1 VEAGHQYGETLMSA
15 SDLTLYDFGGS
26 IDSDSL
32 RGFFVWCARNHVSD
46 IHLQGD
52 NHFVVGRYGRLLRA
66 SKFAV
71 ADDTL
76 AKLMDDIFSPELRPK
91 VRGGVSV
98 DRAMQLDGDASGRW
112 GLDRN
117 ERIRFRV
124 NLLQGTAG
132 RQKTI
137 GWTLRVIPTDIPPL
151 EGMGLEPA
159 LMENILPAKGL
170 ALWGGITGS
179 GKSTALAST
188 HRWCLD
194 NYPDRKV
201 TTKEDPI
208 EFILGR
214 PDDVLPPLQSQIGE
228 DIPDFATGIRADLR
242 RAPSIIG
249 VGEMRDRETI
259 DAGIRA
265 GQLGH
270 LCLSTTHIDS
280 PGEVFARLLNEFPH
294 ESRDAMAWALLGVL
308 QYVVVQTLL
317 RTTDGRRVAVREYII
332 IDHALREK
340 LGGMPWSQWGSH
352 VNAIIRLEKRR
363 IVDQAW
369 RLYVQGRIDAAELG
383 VVMSPRQRREF
394 EEGTA

>member
-1 VEAGHQYGETLMSA
+1 MA
-15 SDLTLYDFGGS
+15 SELIPFDFGAGLDADTFRS
-26 IDSDSL
+26 
-32 RGFFVWCARNHVSD
+32 FMVWCARNNVSD

-52 NHFVVGRYGRLLRA
+52 NHFVVGRFGRLIRA
-66 SKFAV
+66 SPFV
-71 ADDTL
+71 VPDDTM
-76 AKLMDDIFSPELRPK
+76 AKLMDEIFSPELRPK
-91 VRGGVSV
+91 IRGGESN
-98 DRAMQLDGDASGRW
+98 DRALQLDGDSNNRW
-112 GLDRN
+112 GLKRG

-137 GWTLRVIPTDIPPL
+137 GWTMRVIPTDIPPL
-151 EGMGLEPA
+151 TGMNLEPE
-159 LMENILPAKGL
+159 LMENILPEKGL
-170 ALWGGITGS
+170 AIWGGITGS

-188 HRWCLD
+188 YRYCLD
-194 NYPDRKV
+194 NYPHRKV

-214 PDDVLPPLQSQIGE
+214 PGDILPPLQSQVGE

-242 RAPSIIG
+242 RAPSVMG

-270 LCLSTTHIDS
+270 LCLTTTHIDS
-280 PGEVFARLLNEFPH
+280 PGEVFARLLMEFPH
-294 ESRDAMAWALLGVL
+294 ESRDAMAWSLLGVL

-317 RTTDGRRVAVREYII
+317 RTTDGKRTAVREYIV
-332 IDHALREK
+332 IDHALREV
-340 LGGMPWSQWGSH
+340 LGEMPWSQWGAH
-352 VNAIIRLEKRR
+352 VNNIIRAEKRR

-369 RLYVQGRIDAAELG
+369 RLCAEGRIDAAELNT
-383 VVMSPRQRREF
+383 VMSPRQRREF
-394 EEGTA
+394 EGA

>member
-1 VEAGHQYGETLMSA
+1 MSA
-15 SDLTLYDFGGS
+15 ELPPFDFSNGMTADTLRSFM
-26 IDSDSL
+26 
-32 RGFFVWCARNHVSD
+32 VWCARNHVSD

-52 NHFVVGRYGRLLRA
+52 NHFVIGRYGRLIRA
-66 SKFAV
+66 SPFAV
-71 ADDTL
+71 ADDTMS
-76 AKLMDDIFSPELRPK
+76 KLMDDIFSPEMRPK
-91 VRGGVSV
+91 VRGGTSI
-98 DRAMQLDGDASGRW
+98 DRALQLDGDANNRW
-112 GLDRN
+112 GLDRG
-117 ERIRFRV
+117 ERVRFRV

-137 GWTLRVIPTDIPPL
+137 GWTMRVIPSDIPPL
-151 EGMGLEPA
+151 ESMGLEPE
-159 LMENILPAKGL
+159 LMENILPEKGL

-188 HRWCLD
+188 YRYCLD
-194 NYPDRKV
+194 VYPDRKV

-214 PDDVLPPLQSQIGE
+214 PGDVLPPLQSQVGE

-242 RAPSIIG
+242 RAPSVMG
-249 VGEMRDRETI
+249 VGEMRDGETI

-270 LCLSTTHIDS
+270 LCLTTTHIDS
-280 PGEVFARLLNEFPH
+280 PGEVFARLLMEFPH

-317 RTTDGRRVAVREYII
+317 RTTDGKRKAVREYIVF
-332 IDHALREK
+332 DHALREK
-340 LGGMPWSQWGSH
+340 LASMPWSQWGAH
-352 VNAIIRLEKRR
+352 VNGIIRAEKRR

-369 RLYVQGRIDAAELG
+369 RLCVEGLIDPAELRS
-383 VVMSPRQRREF
+383 VMSPSQQREF
-394 EEGTA
+394 EVAA

>member
-1 VEAGHQYGETLMSA
+1 MA
-15 SDLTLYDFGGS
+15 SELIPFDFGA
-26 IDSDSL
+26 
-32 RGFFVWCARNHVSD
+32 GFDADTFRSFMVWCARNNVSD

-52 NHFVVGRYGRLLRA
+52 NHFVVGRFGRLIRA
-66 SKFAV
+66 SPFV
-71 ADDTL
+71 VPDDTM
-76 AKLMDDIFSPELRPK
+76 AKLMDEIFSPELRPK
-91 VRGGVSV
+91 IRGGVSN
-98 DRAMQLDGDASGRW
+98 DRALQLDGDSNNRW
-112 GLDRN
+112 GLKRG

-137 GWTLRVIPTDIPPL
+137 GWTMRVIPTDIPPL
-151 EGMGLEPA
+151 TGMNLEPE
-159 LMENILPAKGL
+159 LMENILPEKGL
-170 ALWGGITGS
+170 AIWGGITGS

-188 HRWCLD
+188 YRYCLD
-194 NYPDRKV
+194 NYPHRKV

-214 PDDVLPPLQSQIGE
+214 PGDILPPLQSQVGE

-242 RAPSIIG
+242 RAPSVMG

-270 LCLSTTHIDS
+270 LCLTTTHIDS
-280 PGEVFARLLNEFPH
+280 PGEVFARLLMEFPH
-294 ESRDAMAWALLGVL
+294 ESRDAMAWSLLGVL

-317 RTTDGRRVAVREYII
+317 RTTDGKRAAVREYIV
-332 IDHALREK
+332 IDHALREV
-340 LGGMPWSQWGSH
+340 LGEMPWSQWGAY
-352 VNAIIRLEKRR
+352 VNNIIRTEKRR

-369 RLYVQGRIDAAELG
+369 RLCAEGRIDAAELST
-383 VVMSPRQRREF
+383 VMSPRQRREF
-394 EEGTA
+394 EGA

>member
-1 VEAGHQYGETLMSA
+1 MSA
-15 SDLTLYDFGGS
+15 ELIPFDFSSGLNADTLRSFMVY
-26 IDSDSL
+26 
-32 RGFFVWCARNHVSD
+32 CARNHVSD

-52 NHFVVGRYGRLLRA
+52 NHFVIGRYGRLLRA
-66 SKFAV
+66 SPFSV
-71 ADDTL
+71 ADDTMS
-76 AKLMDDIFSPELRPK
+76 KLMDDIFSPEMRPK
-91 VRGGVSV
+91 VRGGISI
-98 DRAMQLDGDASGRW
+98 DRALQLDGDANNRW
-112 GLDRN
+112 GLDRG
-117 ERIRFRV
+117 ERVRFRV

-137 GWTLRVIPTDIPPL
+137 GWTMRVIPSEIPPL
-151 EGMGLEPA
+151 EGMGLEPE
-159 LMENILPAKGL
+159 LMENILPEKGL

-188 HRWCLD
+188 YRYCLD
-194 NYPDRKV
+194 TYPDRKV

-214 PDDVLPPLQSQIGE
+214 PNDVLPPLQSQVGE

-242 RAPSIIG
+242 RAPSVMG

-280 PGEVFARLLNEFPH
+280 PGEVFARLLMEFPH

-317 RTTDGRRVAVREYII
+317 RTTDGKRTAVREYIV

-340 LGGMPWSQWGSH
+340 LGGMPWSQWGAH
-352 VNAIIRLEKRR
+352 VNSIIRLEKRR

-369 RLYVQGRIDAAELG
+369 RLCAEGRIAPTELRM
-383 VVMSPRQRREF
+383 VMSPSQRREF
-394 EEGTA
+394 EVAA

>member
-1 VEAGHQYGETLMSA
+1 MSA
-15 SDLTLYDFGGS
+15 EFTPFDFSSGLNADTLRSFM
-26 IDSDSL
+26 
-32 RGFFVWCARNHVSD
+32 VWCARNHVSD

-66 SKFAV
+66 SPFSV
-71 ADDTL
+71 ADDSMS
-76 AKLMDDIFSPELRPK
+76 KLMDDIFSPEMRPK
-91 VRGGVSV
+91 VRGGVSI
-98 DRAMQLDGDASGRW
+98 DRALQLDGDANKRW
-112 GLDRN
+112 GLDRG
-117 ERIRFRV
+117 ERVRFRV

-137 GWTLRVIPTDIPPL
+137 GWTMRVIPSEIPPL
-151 EGMGLEPA
+151 EGMGLEPE
-159 LMENILPAKGL
+159 LMENILPEKGL

-188 HRWCLD
+188 YRYSLD
-194 NYPDRKV
+194 TYPDRKV

-214 PDDVLPPLQSQIGE
+214 PDDVLPPLQSQVGE

-242 RAPSIIG
+242 RAPSIMG

-280 PGEVFARLLNEFPH
+280 PGEVFARLLMEFPH

-317 RTTDGRRVAVREYII
+317 RTTDGKRTAVREYIV

-340 LGGMPWSQWGSH
+340 LGGMPWSQWGAH
-352 VNAIIRLEKRR
+352 VNSIIRLEKRR

-369 RLYVQGRIDAAELG
+369 RLCVEGRIAPAELSM
-383 VVMSPRQRREF
+383 VMSPSQRREF
-394 EEGTA
+394 EVAA

>member
-1 VEAGHQYGETLMSA
+1 MSA
-15 SDLTLYDFGGS
+15 EFTPFNFSNGLNADTLRSFM
-26 IDSDSL
+26 
-32 RGFFVWCARNHVSD
+32 VWCARNHVSD

-66 SKFAV
+66 SPFSV
-71 ADDTL
+71 ADDTMS
-76 AKLMDDIFSPELRPK
+76 KLMDDIFSPEMRPK
-91 VRGGVSV
+91 VRGGISI
-98 DRAMQLDGDASGRW
+98 DRALQFDGDANNRW
-112 GLDRN
+112 GLDRG
-117 ERIRFRV
+117 ERVRFRV

-137 GWTLRVIPTDIPPL
+137 GWTMRVIPSEIPPL
-151 EGMGLEPA
+151 EGMGLEPE
-159 LMENILPAKGL
+159 LMENILPEKGL

-188 HRWCLD
+188 YRYCLD
-194 NYPDRKV
+194 TFPDRKV

-214 PDDVLPPLQSQIGE
+214 PNDVLPPLQSQVGE

-242 RAPSIIG
+242 RAPSVMG

-280 PGEVFARLLNEFPH
+280 PGEVFARLLMEFPH

-317 RTTDGRRVAVREYII
+317 RTTDGKRTAVREYIV

-340 LGGMPWSQWGSH
+340 LGGMPWSQWGAH
-352 VNAIIRLEKRR
+352 VNSIIRLQKRR

-369 RLYVQGRIDAAELG
+369 RLCVEGRIAPAELNM
-383 VVMSPRQRREF
+383 VMSPSQRREF
-394 EEGTA
+394 EVAA

>member
-1 VEAGHQYGETLMSA
+1 MSEKTFEPYA
-15 SDLTLYDFGGS
+15 FKEGLNA
-26 IDSDSL
+26 DSL
-32 RGFFVWCARNHVSD
+32 RSFMVWCARNQASD

-52 NHFVVGRYGRLLRA
+52 NHFVIGRFGRLLHA
-66 SKFAV
+66 STFAV

-76 AKLMDDIFSPELRPK
+76 GKLMDDVFTPELRPM
-91 VRGGVSV
+91 VRGGVSI
-98 DRAMQLDGDASGRW
+98 DRALQLDGNADGRY
-112 GLDRN
+112 GLDRG

-132 RQKTI
+132 RQDSTI
-137 GWTLRVIPTDIPPL
+137 GWTLRVIPSVIPPL
-151 EGMGLEPA
+151 EDMGLPND
-159 LMENILPAKGL
+159 LMEHILPAKGL

-188 HRWCLD
+188 YRYCLD
-194 NYPDRKV
+194 HYPDRKV

-214 PDDVLPPLQSQIGE
+214 PGDILPALQSQIRK

-242 RAPSIIG
+242 RAPSVIG

-280 PGEVFARLLNEFPH
+280 PGEVFARLINEFAH
-294 ESRDAMAWALLGVL
+294 ESRESMAWALLGVL

-317 RTTDGRRVAVREYII
+317 RTTDGRRTAVREYII
-332 IDHALREK
+332 IDDHLREK
-340 LGGMPWSQWGSH
+340 LGELHWSQWGKH
-352 VNAIIRLEKRR
+352 VNSLIRLEKRR

-369 RLYVQGRIDAAELG
+369 MLYRQGRIDVAELA
-383 VVMSPRQRREF
+383 VVMSPRQRREL
-394 EEGTA
+394 EAESIS

>member
-1 VEAGHQYGETLMSA
+1 MSA
-15 SDLTLYDFGGS
+15 QDLEPYDFSGGLNA
-26 IDSDSL
+26 DTL
-32 RGFFVWCARNHVSD
+32 RGFMVWCARNNVSD

-66 SKFAV
+66 SPFSV
-71 ADDTL
+71 ADDSL
-76 AKLMDDIFSPELRPK
+76 SKLMDEVFSPELRPQ

-98 DRAMQLDGDASGRW
+98 DRAMQLEGDMSGRW
-112 GLDRN
+112 GLNRG

-132 RQKTI
+132 RQDSTI
-137 GWTLRVIPTDIPPL
+137 AWTMRVIPSVIPPL
-151 EGMGLEPA
+151 EDMGLEA
-159 LMENILPAKGL
+159 DLMANILPPKGMG
-170 ALWGGITGS
+170 LWGGITGS

-188 HRWCLD
+188 YRFCLD
-194 NYPDRKV
+194 KYPDRKV

-208 EFILGR
+208 EFILGH
-214 PDDVLPPLQSQIGE
+214 PDDVLKPLQSQVGK

-242 RAPSIIG
+242 RAPSLIG

-280 PGEVFARLLNEFPH
+280 PGEAFPRLLMEFPH
-294 ESRDAMAWALLGVL
+294 ESREAMAWSLLGVL

-317 RTTDGRRVAVREYII
+317 RTTDGRRTAVREYII
-332 IDHALREK
+332 IDHDLREK
-340 LGGMPWSQWGSH
+340 LGVMPWSQWGAH
-352 VNAIIRLEKRR
+352 INNIIRMEKRR

-369 RLYVQGRIDAAELG
+369 QLYRERRIAESELA
-383 VVMSPRQRREF
+383 VVMSPRQLREF
-394 EEGTA
+394 EEGIA

>member
-1 VEAGHQYGETLMSA
+1 MA
-15 SDLTLYDFGGS
+15 SELIPFDFGAGLDADTFRS
-26 IDSDSL
+26 
-32 RGFFVWCARNHVSD
+32 FMVWCARNNVSD

-52 NHFVVGRYGRLLRA
+52 NHFVVGRFGRLIRA
-66 SKFAV
+66 SPFV
-71 ADDTL
+71 VPDDTM
-76 AKLMDDIFSPELRPK
+76 AKLMDEIFSPELRPK
-91 VRGGVSV
+91 IRGGVSN
-98 DRAMQLDGDASGRW
+98 DRALQLDGDSNNRW
-112 GLDRN
+112 GLKRG

-137 GWTLRVIPTDIPPL
+137 GWTMRVIPTDIPPL
-151 EGMGLEPA
+151 TGMNLEPE
-159 LMENILPAKGL
+159 LMENILPEKGL
-170 ALWGGITGS
+170 AIWGGITGS

-188 HRWCLD
+188 YRYCLD
-194 NYPDRKV
+194 NYPHRKV

-214 PDDVLPPLQSQIGE
+214 PGDILPPLQSQVGE

-242 RAPSIIG
+242 RAPSVMG

-270 LCLSTTHIDS
+270 LCLTTTHIDS
-280 PGEVFARLLNEFPH
+280 PGEVFARLLMEFPH
-294 ESRDAMAWALLGVL
+294 ESRDAMAWSLLGVL

-317 RTTDGRRVAVREYII
+317 RTTDGKRAAVREYIV
-332 IDHALREK
+332 IDHALREV
-340 LGGMPWSQWGSH
+340 LGEMPWSQWGAY
-352 VNAIIRLEKRR
+352 VNNIIRAEKRR

-369 RLYVQGRIDAAELG
+369 RLCAEGRIDAAELST
-383 VVMSPRQRREF
+383 VMSPRQRREF
-394 EEGTA
+394 EVA

>member
-1 VEAGHQYGETLMSA
+1 MA
-15 SDLTLYDFGGS
+15 SELIPFDFGAGL
-26 IDSDSL
+26 DADTL
-32 RGFFVWCARNHVSD
+32 RSFMVWCARNNVSD

-52 NHFVVGRYGRLLRA
+52 NHFVVGRFGRLIRA
-66 SKFAV
+66 SPFV
-71 ADDTL
+71 VPDDTM
-76 AKLMDDIFSPELRPK
+76 AKLMDEIFSPELRPRI
-91 VRGGVSV
+91 RGGESN
-98 DRAMQLDGDASGRW
+98 DRALQLDGDSNNRW
-112 GLDRN
+112 GLKRG

-137 GWTLRVIPTDIPPL
+137 GWTMRVIPTDIPTL
-151 EGMGLEPA
+151 TGMNLEPE
-159 LMENILPAKGL
+159 LMENILPEKGL
-170 ALWGGITGS
+170 AIWGGITGS

-188 HRWCLD
+188 YRYCLD
-194 NYPDRKV
+194 NYPHRKV

-214 PDDVLPPLQSQIGE
+214 PGDILPPLQSQVGE

-242 RAPSIIG
+242 RAPSVMG

-270 LCLSTTHIDS
+270 LCLTTTHIDS
-280 PGEVFARLLNEFPH
+280 PGEVFARLLMEFPH
-294 ESRDAMAWALLGVL
+294 ESRDAMAWSLLGVL

-317 RTTDGRRVAVREYII
+317 RTTDGKRAAVREYIV
-332 IDHALREK
+332 IDHALREV
-340 LGGMPWSQWGSH
+340 LGEMPWSQWGAF
-352 VNAIIRLEKRR
+352 VNNIIRTEKRR

-369 RLYVQGRIDAAELG
+369 RLCAEGRIDAAELST
-383 VVMSPRQRREF
+383 VMSPRQRREF
-394 EEGTA
+394 EGA

>member
-1 VEAGHQYGETLMSA
+1 MSDQ
-15 SDLTLYDFGGS
+15 DLEYYDFSGGLNA
-26 IDSDSL
+26 DTL
-32 RGFFVWCARNHVSD
+32 RGFMVWCARNNVSD
-46 IHLQGD
+46 IHLQGN
-52 NHFVVGRYGRLLRA
+52 NHFVVGRYGRLMKA
-66 SKFAV
+66 SPFVV

-76 AKLMDDIFSPELRPK
+76 GKLMDEVFSPELRPQ

-98 DRAMQLDGDASGRW
+98 DRAMQLDGDMSGRW
-112 GLDRN
+112 GLNRG

-132 RQKTI
+132 RQDSTI
-137 GWTLRVIPTDIPPL
+137 GWTMRVIPSDIPPL
-151 EGMGLEPA
+151 ESLGLEPELKA
-159 LMENILPAKGL
+159 NLLPAKGMG
-170 ALWGGITGS
+170 LWGGITGS
-179 GKSTALAST
+179 GKSTSLAST
-188 HRWCLD
+188 YRYCLD
-194 NYPDRKV
+194 TDPNRKV

-214 PDDVLPPLQSQIGE
+214 QGDILPPLQSQIGK

-242 RAPSIIG
+242 RAPSVIG

-270 LCLSTTHIDS
+270 LMLSTTHIDS
-280 PGEVFARLLNEFPH
+280 PGEAFPRLINEFAH
-294 ESRDAMAWALLGVL
+294 ESRDSMAWSLLGVL

-317 RTTDGRRVAVREYII
+317 RTTDGKRIAVREFILFEH
-332 IDHALREK
+332 DLREK
-340 LGGMPWSQWGSH
+340 LAGMPWSQWGAYI
-352 VNAIIRLEKRR
+352 NNLIRLEKRR

-369 RLYVQGRIDAAELG
+369 QLYRTGRIAESELA
-383 VVMSPRQRREF
+383 VVMSPRQRRAF

>member
-1 VEAGHQYGETLMSA
+1 MSA
-15 SDLTLYDFGGS
+15 QELQLFDFGSGLNA
-26 IDSDSL
+26 DTL
-32 RGFFVWCARNHVSD
+32 RGFFVWAARNNVSD

-52 NHFVVGRYGRLLRA
+52 NHLIVGRYGRLLRA
-66 SKFAV
+66 SHFSV

-76 AKLMDDIFSPELRPK
+76 AKLMDEIFSPELRPM

-98 DRAMQLDGDASGRW
+98 DRAIQLDGDASGRW
-112 GLDRN
+112 GLNRG

-137 GWTLRVIPTDIPPL
+137 GWTLRVIPSEIPPL
-151 EGMGLEPA
+151 VNMGLEPA
-159 LMENILPAKGL
+159 LMENILPSKGL

-188 HRWCLD
+188 YRYCLD
-194 NYPDRKV
+194 EFPDRKV

-214 PDDVLPPLQSQIGE
+214 PDDVLPPLQSQVGE
-228 DIPDFATGIRADLR
+228 DIPDFATGIRADTR
-242 RAPSIIG
+242 RAPSVIG

-270 LCLSTTHIDS
+270 LCLTTTHIDS
-280 PGEVFARLLNEFPH
+280 PGEVFARLINEFPA

-317 RTTDGRRVAVREYII
+317 RTTDGKRVAVREYII
-332 IDHALREK
+332 IDHELREK
-340 LGGMPWSQWGSH
+340 LGGLPWPKWGSH
-352 VNAIIRLEKRR
+352 VNGIIRMEKRR
-363 IVDQAW
+363 IVDQTW
-369 RLYVQGRIDAAELG
+369 SLYREGRIDERELSE
-383 VVMSPRQRREF
+383 VMSPRQRLEF
-394 EEGTA
+394 VEGRT

>member
-1 VEAGHQYGETLMSA
+1 MAA
-15 SDLTLYDFGGS
+15 SDLELYDFSGGLS
-26 IDSDSL
+26 ADTL
-32 RGFFVWCARNHVSD
+32 RGFMVWCARNNVSD

-66 SKFAV
+66 SPFVV
-71 ADDTL
+71 ADDTM
-76 AKLMDDIFSPELRPK
+76 AKLMDEVFSPELRPQ

-98 DRAMQLDGDASGRW
+98 DRAMQLDGDMTGRW
-112 GLDRN
+112 GLNRG

-132 RQKTI
+132 RQDSTI
-137 GWTLRVIPTDIPPL
+137 GWTMRVIPSDIPPL
-151 EGMGLEPA
+151 ESLGLEPE
-159 LMENILPAKGL
+159 LMANLLPGKGVG
-170 ALWGGITGS
+170 LWGGITGS
-179 GKSTALAST
+179 GKSTSLAST
-188 HRWCLD
+188 YRYCLD
-194 NYPDRKV
+194 NDPDRKV

-214 PDDVLPPLQSQIGE
+214 PGDVLPPLQSQLGK

-242 RAPSIIG
+242 RAPALIG

-259 DAGIRA
+259 AAGILA

-280 PGEVFARLLNEFPH
+280 PGEAFPRLINEFPH
-294 ESRDAMAWALLGVL
+294 ESREAMAWSLLGVL

-317 RTTDGRRVAVREYII
+317 RTTDGKRIAVREFILFDYS
-332 IDHALREK
+332 LREK
-340 LGGMPWSQWGSH
+340 LAEMPWSQWGQHINS
-352 VNAIIRLEKRR
+352 IIRLEKRR

-369 RLYVQGRIDAAELG
+369 RQYRGGRIAESELA

>member
-1 VEAGHQYGETLMSA
+1 MSSELTPFDFSGGLNADTLRSFM
-15 SDLTLYDFGGS
+15 
-26 IDSDSL
+26 
-32 RGFFVWCARNHVSD
+32 VWCARNHVSD

-52 NHFVVGRYGRLLRA
+52 NHFVIGRYGRLLRA
-66 SKFAV
+66 SPFVV
-71 ADDTL
+71 ADDTM
-76 AKLMDDIFSPELRPK
+76 AKLMDDVFSPELRPK

-98 DRAMQLDGDASGRW
+98 DRPLQLDGDASNRW
-112 GLDRN
+112 GLNRG

-132 RQKTI
+132 RQKTV
-137 GWTLRVIPTDIPPL
+137 GWTMRIIPSEIPPL
-151 EGMGLEPA
+151 ESMGLEPE
-159 LMENILPAKGL
+159 LMENILPEKGL
-170 ALWGGITGS
+170 AIWGGITGS

-188 HRWCLD
+188 YRYCLD
-194 NYPDRKV
+194 IYPDRKV

-214 PDDVLPPLQSQIGE
+214 PTDILPPLQSQVGE

-242 RAPSIIG
+242 RAPSVMG

-270 LCLSTTHIDS
+270 MCLTTTHIDS
-280 PGEVFARLLNEFPH
+280 PGEVFARLLMEFPH
-294 ESRDAMAWALLGVL
+294 ESRDAMAWSLLGVL

-317 RTTDGRRVAVREYII
+317 RTIDGKRTAVREYIV
-332 IDHALREK
+332 IDHSLRET
-340 LGGMPWSQWGSH
+340 LGGMPWSQWGMH
-352 VNAIIRLEKRR
+352 VNKIIRLEKRR

-369 RLYVQGRIDAAELG
+369 RLCIEGRIEASELSA
-383 VVMSPRQRREF
+383 VMSPRQRREF
-394 EEGTA
+394 EAAS

>member
-1 VEAGHQYGETLMSA
+1 MSV
-15 SDLTLYDFGGS
+15 SDLKFYDFSGGLNA
-26 IDSDSL
+26 DAL
-32 RGFFVWCARNHVSD
+32 RGFMVWCARNNVSD

-66 SKFAV
+66 SPFVV

-76 AKLMDDIFSPELRPK
+76 SKLMDEVFTPELRPQ

-98 DRAMQLDGDASGRW
+98 DRAMQLDGDMSGRW
-112 GLDRN
+112 GLNRG

-132 RQKTI
+132 RQDSTI
-137 GWTLRVIPTDIPPL
+137 AWTMRVIPSEIPPL
-151 EGMGLEPA
+151 EGMGLEA
-159 LMENILPAKGL
+159 ELMANILPANGMG
-170 ALWGGITGS
+170 LWGGITGS
-179 GKSTALAST
+179 GKSTALAAT
-188 HRWCLD
+188 YRYCLD
-194 NYPDRKV
+194 TDPDRKV

-214 PDDVLPPLQSQIGE
+214 PGDVLPPLQSQLGK

-242 RAPSIIG
+242 RAPSLIG

-259 DAGIRA
+259 DVGIRA

-280 PGEVFARLLNEFPH
+280 PGEAFPRLLMEFPH
-294 ESRDAMAWALLGVL
+294 ESREAMAWSLLNVL
-308 QYVVVQTLL
+308 RYVVVQTLL
-317 RTTDGRRVAVREYII
+317 RTTDGRRTAVREFII
-332 IDHALREK
+332 IDHDLREK
-340 LGGMPWSQWGSH
+340 LGGMPWSKWGTHINS
-352 VNAIIRLEKRR
+352 IIRLEKRR

-369 RLYVQGRIDAAELG
+369 QLYRVGRIAESELS

>member
-1 VEAGHQYGETLMSA
+1 MSEQDF
-15 SDLTLYDFGGS
+15 SPYDFDGGLTA
-26 IDSDSL
+26 DTL
-32 RGFFVWCARNHVSD
+32 RGFMVWCARNNVSD

-52 NHFVVGRYGRLLRA
+52 NHFVISRYGRLLRA
-66 SKFAV
+66 SRFAV

-76 AKLMDDIFSPELRPK
+76 AKLMDDVFSPELRPQ
-91 VRGGVSV
+91 VRGGMSV
-98 DRAMQLDGDASGRW
+98 DRALQLDGDSNGRW
-112 GLDRN
+112 GLNRG

-137 GWTLRVIPTDIPPL
+137 GWTLRVIPSDIPPL
-151 EGMGLEPA
+151 EDMGLESE
-159 LMENILPAKGL
+159 LMENILPAKGM

-188 HRWCLD
+188 YRYCLD
-194 NYPDRKV
+194 KYPDRKV

-214 PDDVLPPLQSQIGE
+214 PEDVLPPLQSQVGE

-242 RAPSIIG
+242 RAPSVIG

-270 LCLSTTHIDS
+270 LCLTTTHIDS
-280 PGEVFARLLNEFPH
+280 PGEVFARLLMEFPH
-294 ESRDAMAWALLGVL
+294 ESRNAMAWSLLGVL

-317 RTTDGRRVAVREYII
+317 RTTDGRRAAVREYII
-332 IDHALREK
+332 IDHDLREK
-340 LGGMPWSQWGSH
+340 LGGMPWSKWGAH
-352 VNAIIRLEKRR
+352 VNAIIRIEKRR

-369 RLYVQGRIDAAELG
+369 RLYREGRIEASELS

-394 EEGTA
+394 EEGVA